1 MRSGLDLRV
10 GHRADQV
17 GDRCRQR
24 PERRHDALAVLDRV
38 GVGEGGHDDQPA
50 VLFGGTNGSGGAGM
64 TLTMVDSSSVAS
76 VTRMMTAGRRWS
88 KPP

>member
-1 MRSGLDLRV
+1 
-10 GHRADQV
+10 
-17 GDRCRQR
+17 
-24 PERRHDALAVLDRV
+24 
-38 GVGEGGHDDQPA
+38 

-64 TLTMVDSSSVAS
+64 ALTMVDSSSVAS